1 MSGMD
6 RLTDELLEA
15 YASGKWKSYER
26 DNIAMARELLA
37 HRRASQPAPAPVF
50 EDDAAEKA
58 KLNCYCDRLDPVE
71 APAPSDGLREEAS
84 AVLAGLGPVHGK
96 LMYEG
101 YEGSANAVMN
111 AADWIRAAL
120 ITTPAPSDALREA
133 VDAAWN
139 DAIEAVRPVA
149 ITCFASGCDAHE
161 LDDAIRALRR
171 AAPAEGEA

>member
-71 APAPSDGLREEAS
+71 APAPSDGLREA
-84 AVLAGLGPVHGK
+84 LGTLLVQ
-96 LMYEG
+96 
-101 YEGSANAVMN
+101 ANGVEPRDAMLRQNVIRI
-111 AADWIRAAL
+111 ADAAL
-120 ITTPAPSDALREA
+120 TPAPAQ
-133 VDAAWN
+133 
-139 DAIEAVRPVA
+139 
-149 ITCFASGCDAHE
+149 
-161 LDDAIRALRR
+161 
-171 AAPAEGEA
+171 EGDE